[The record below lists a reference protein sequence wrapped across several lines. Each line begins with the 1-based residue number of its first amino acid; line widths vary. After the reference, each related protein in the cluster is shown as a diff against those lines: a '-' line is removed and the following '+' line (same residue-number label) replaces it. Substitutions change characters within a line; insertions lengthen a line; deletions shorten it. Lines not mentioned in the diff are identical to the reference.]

1 MIFRDV
7 FQSQQLNEAYAVFQ
21 IIILVIKNF
30 LEILGMAKIQQS
42 QKRRNI
48 RCWPLKVAKWLDS
61 PESAKRKKG
70 KYGETICRILSS
82 FIFFVWSL

>member
-30 LEILGMAKIQQS
+30 LEILGIVRGKKYWSVSTFQFPFPLCPQS
-42 QKRRNI
+42 ELR
-48 RCWPLKVAKWLDS
+48 
-61 PESAKRKKG
+61 
-70 KYGETICRILSS
+70 
-82 FIFFVWSL
+82 